1 MVKNETELT
10 HFVERLRAA
19 HGEHLVSVVLY
30 GGAATN
36 DEMAAATGFR
46 TLAVLDRI
54 RPSDLR
60 AAHPI
65 VAEWTE
71 AGHSPPVYFSSA
83 EIADAS
89 DVFPIE
95 FLDMMDNHRVLHGRD
110 PFDGLDVPTR
120 HLRHQL
126 EFELRGKLIRLREL
140 YIPASASSTA
150 LTGLLVE
157 SLGTFSKFFRFALQL
172 AGDTPPRTRRETVHA
187 TVARFGLDA
196 APFDRILEALDTGRS
211 MAEADAHDCFAAYLE
226 QIERVIQEV
235 DRIPEAKP
243 E

>member
-1 MVKNETELT
+1 MTRDEQLET
-10 HFVERLRAA
+10 FADQMRAA
-19 HGEHLVSVVLY
+19 HGANLVALVLY
-30 GGAATN
+30 GAAATN
-36 DEMAAATGFR
+36 EPGAGATGYR
-46 TLAVLDRI
+46 TLAVLARV
-54 RPSDLR
+54 RPEDLR
-60 AAHPI
+60 AARGA
-65 VAEWTE
+65 VADWIA
-71 AGHSPPVYFSSA
+71 AGHAPPVYFSEE
-83 EIADAS
+83 EIANAT
-89 DVFPIE
+89 DVFPVE
-95 FLDMMDNHRVLHGRD
+95 FLDMMDNRRVLAGRD
-110 PFDGLDVPTR
+110 PFEALTVSTR
-120 HLRHQL
+120 HLRHQV